1 MSTTKKTEPT
11 APEMGVFSTS
21 EAMAVLWKRAES
33 KLKPHELEWFA
44 NGAAQQIN
52 LETGVLADV
61 LMGLG
66 SMVANDTEA
75 GSLQSGDGV
84 SNLLFNLSSQ
94 LSTLNGLA
102 NIAADASYLVRLALK
117 GQP

>member
-1 MSTTKKTEPT
+1 MSTNTKTA

-21 EAMAVLWKRAES
+21 EAMAVLWNRAQS

-44 NGAAQQIN
+44 KGATQQIN
-52 LETGVLADV
+52 LDTGVLAEV
-61 LMGLG
+61 LMELG
-66 SMVANDTEA
+66 SMVASDTEA
-75 GSLQSGDGV
+75 GSFKSGDSV

-102 NIAADASYLVRLALK
+102 EIAGDANYSMCMALK
-117 GQP
+117 GGKA